1 MQQLLTA
8 LKSILEHAPIEQCV
22 TIQASLTDPLVDVV
36 RSLGDVEVI
45 DISGGARPHTIVDR
59 MRDAIRRRAR
69 AIVVYEDEVNLDTE
83 VHHAVFCSIVDR
95 EVGGESVD
103 GLRLVIVHPRLNTA
117 YDPAFLDKTIYFTSE
132 GGVT

>member
-1 MQQLLTA
+1 MQQSLTA
-8 LKSILEHAPIEQCV
+8 LKFVLEHAPIEQCV

-69 AIVVYEDEVNLDTE
+69 AIVVYEDEVNLDTT
-83 VHHAVFCSIVDR
+83 VHYTVFCAIVDR
-95 EVGGESVD
+95 EVKGESVD
-103 GLRLVIVHPRLNTA
+103 GLRMVIVNPRLHTA
-117 YDPAFLDKTIYFTSE
+117 YDPAFLDKTILVKE
-132 GGVT
+132 EA